1 MHSEHKIIHR
11 KHKGVSAGLVV
22 EFLRTEK
29 LK

>member
-1 MHSEHKIIHR
+1 MHSEHKNIHR